1 MKQDFIKE
9 FNDKCDVMNMDSE
22 DIRSYAE
29 LFLKHILSRIE
40 KNADD
45 YLTKIIW
52 TEKDKKYFF
61 DALFK

>member
-45 YLTKIIW
+45 YLTQIIW

-61 DALFK
+61 DALFR